1 MRKVWKKVRIL
12 NATICA
18 FIWTSSPG
26 SKASL
31 QSSSC
36 PFYPRQSESLAS
48 FQVTK
53 STEQN
58 LCDADMN
65 HNIPIVSHFEY
76 IGKYIY
82 SSLGKKTM
90 RKNSTQIM
98 KAMDMLCRLPNSP
111 SARIA
116 IIKMN
121 VLPKIDFY
129 SFISCLSLPPKYWGH
144 LHQIISQLI
153 WKCKHP
159 KMKMKTLPQGKKK
172 FVVSLYEYTLCFTSA
187 SFIRLVQWW

>member
-31 QSSSC
+31 QSLSR
-36 PFYPRQSESLAS
+36 PFYSCPRQSESLAS

-65 HNIPIVSHFEY
+65 HNIPIVSHFGY

-82 SSLGKKTM
+82 SSLEKKNM

-98 KAMDMLCRLPNSP
+98 KSMDMLCRLPNSP

-129 SFISCLSLPPKYWGH
+129 SFISCVSSTQVLGTFTSNNLSAHMKM
-144 LHQIISQLI
+144 QTSQNENENFTAREREICRFLI
-153 WKCKHP
+153 WVYT
-159 KMKMKTLPQGKKK
+159 M
-172 FVVSLYEYTLCFTSA
+172 LYICVLY
-187 SFIRLVQWW
+187 